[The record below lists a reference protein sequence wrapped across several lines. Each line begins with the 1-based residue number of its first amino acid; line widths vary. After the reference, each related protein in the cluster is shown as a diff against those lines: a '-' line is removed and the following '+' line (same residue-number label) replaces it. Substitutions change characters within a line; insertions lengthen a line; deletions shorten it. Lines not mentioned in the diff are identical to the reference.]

1 MKKYNFHFCF
11 SKNKKAQILKTKI
24 LKKYKNYNIKY
35 SDIIIVLGGDGFM
48 LSSIRKYYKYKKPF
62 FGVNCGNYGF
72 LLNKFNSYNF
82 EKEVLKSNKVTIHP
96 LIASIKTDNII
107 NNRKKLIAINE
118 FSFLRQTKQTSCL
131 SIKKNNQLLIKKLI
145 GDGLIISTPI
155 GSTAYN
161 YSAGGKILKLNSK
174 KLSVVPVNPF
184 RSPFRGS
191 KIFKDNS
198 VFIIKNIRPT
208 RPISISADNL
218 EVRNLLRARIELNNK
233 IKIFIYFKSKNKF

>member
-11 SKNKKAQILKTKI
+11 AKNQKAQSLKIKI
-24 LKKYKNYNIKY
+24 LKKYKNFDIKQ

-48 LSSIRKYYKYKKPF
+48 LSSIRRYYKYQKPF
-62 FGVNCGNYGF
+62 FGINCGNYGF
-72 LLNKFNSYNF
+72 LLNKLNSLNLEYEILKSYKVTIYPLTANIITDN
-82 EKEVLKSNKVTIHP
+82 KSNK
-96 LIASIKTDNII
+96 
-107 NNRKKLIAINE
+107 KKLIAINE

-131 SIKKNNQLLIKKLI
+131 SIKKNNKILIKKLI

-161 YSAGGKILKLNSK
+161 YSAGGKILKLNSRL
-174 KLSVVPVNPF
+174 LSVVPVNPF

-198 VFIIKNIRPT
+198 RFFIKNIRPM

-218 EVRNLLRARIELNNK
+218 EVRNLLSAKIELNKN
-233 IKIFIYFKSKNKF
+233 IKIFIYFKNKKKF